1 MRVIR
6 NLIVHDAIARPK
18 MVLDQL
24 REGLK
29 TLGFGRRME
38 LYPDVFNE
46 LLVAGDKEVTADDI
60 KSQLQF
66 PSDLSQN
73 DANIR
78 EHVLQFL
85 KDASVEHLKSCLY
98 HRVTKSTQV
107 WTRCHSH

>member
-6 NLIVHDAIARPK
+6 NLIVHDAIAKPK

-38 LYPDVFNE
+38 LYPDIFKE
-46 LLVAGDKEVTADDI
+46 LFVAGDKEVTADDI

-66 PSDLSQN
+66 PSDLNQ
-73 DANIR
+73 
-78 EHVLQFL
+78 
-85 KDASVEHLKSCLY
+85 
-98 HRVTKSTQV
+98 
-107 WTRCHSH
+107 